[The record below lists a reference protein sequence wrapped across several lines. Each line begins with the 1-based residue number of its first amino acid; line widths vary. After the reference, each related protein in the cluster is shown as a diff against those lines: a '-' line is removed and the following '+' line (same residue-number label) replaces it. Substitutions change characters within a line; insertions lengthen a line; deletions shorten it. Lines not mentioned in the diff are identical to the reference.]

1 MNKTKKKGGAAVAA
15 PMGVGLLAGHT
26 LAKKTREGE
35 SWFSHMLGSYLDL
48 VWYLSKS
55 FIKAGTYAYKEA
67 VIYSIDYVFG
77 QDITAVTLEDL
88 TAEVKTKLI
97 KSAKIAAAISQDD
110 DAMKNL
116 QDTGK
121 LSAEI
126 LGNILLAA
134 EEPLQDAT
142 NEAVDLLEEICLTL
156 AKSGVDI
163 SIGIL
168 GAIFGA
174 IPFLG
179 GLINLFIASGYVF
192 NSVTRSMSSSVEGV
206 GKISQIVSASTGK
219 IADGIIPGVPP
230 LMAAVA
236 KAESDYDSAV
246 KDVENSM
253 EAKPAEAKPEGAAP
267 TPEQAKPEG
276 AAPTPEQATAESG
289 SIPPENTPSAKD
301 ATANSV
307 EGADNVAQDKNQ
319 QGGMQSNF
327 GAPLLN
333 KKLLYLINKIKIKEK
348 ISSEMTGGRGFSI
361 PVKNKKGG
369 AKISKSRTKKMYNKF
384 KNR

>member
-267 TPEQAKPEG
+267 TPEQA
-276 AAPTPEQATAESG
+276 TAESG

-307 EGADNVAQDKNQ
+307 EGADNAAQDKNQ